1 MTDPVDSGAIYCSQ
15 DITLQGSI
23 NDIWYSIAD
32 ITSELIKYCVDN
44 NPLPKPQKGTPQ
56 TFKRIKDNTI
66 KINENENINSIYDQ
80 IRMVDGAGYPLSY
93 MEINGFKLE
102 FSRAKLE
109 DEEILAD
116 VRIKKIS

>member
-1 MTDPVDSGAIYCSQ
+1 
-15 DITLQGSI
+15 
-23 NDIWYSIAD
+23 
-32 ITSELIKYCVDN
+32 
-44 NPLPKPQKGTPQ
+44 
-56 TFKRIKDNTI
+56 
-66 KINENENINSIYDQ
+66 
-80 IRMVDGAGYPLSY
+80 MVDGAGYPLSY